1 MSCWQLFTHRHMR
14 DSKTFLNSSC
24 MVDDALLSIYCLQR
38 QSIPDRSIST
48 DVHAETVAI
57 YYYENVTYSSH
68 TNSMKQ
74 CVMKSTLVIIFA
86 VMKSVVTLLDS
97 SFCQAEMHDC
107 KKNSRHG
114 VHLTS
119 RSIHPQSQPC
129 LLLKAGS
136 KARINV
142 NNN

>member
-1 MSCWQLFTHRHMR
+1 M
-14 DSKTFLNSSC
+14 KT
-24 MVDDALLSIYCLQR
+24 LLIL
-38 QSIPDRSIST
+38 PT
-48 DVHAETVAI
+48 TVL
-57 YYYENVTYSSH
+57 EQTMN
-68 TNSMKQ
+68 NMKQ
-74 CVMKSTLVIIFA
+74 CIMKSTLVIIFA

-107 KKNSRHG
+107 KKIAIMGS
-114 VHLTS
+114 HLTS

-142 NNN
+142 NSDS